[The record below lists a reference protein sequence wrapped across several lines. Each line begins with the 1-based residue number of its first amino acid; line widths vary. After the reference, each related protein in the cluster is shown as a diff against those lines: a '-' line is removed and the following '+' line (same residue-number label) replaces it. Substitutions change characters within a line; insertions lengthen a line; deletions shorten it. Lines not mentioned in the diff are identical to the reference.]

1 MTPSAKTRRVKSL
14 AAAVGFDRVGITHA
28 GPVQNVAHYRV
39 WLAAGHAGTMGYLG
53 RNVEIRAEPARLLPG
68 ARSIICVAL
77 TYHRPDTVEQPSRGR
92 QPARPGAPSLAQQ
105 GVGDGSPALPTGRV
119 AQYARGR
126 DYHLVMRGMLRELV
140 ERLRQ
145 DLNEPFEA
153 RVCVDTAPLLEREL
167 ARAAGLGWIG
177 KNTCLFHERLGSYL
191 FLGEVLTTLELEPDS
206 PVPDRCGTCTR
217 CLDACPTKAFPA
229 PYQLDA
235 SRCISY
241 FTIEHRGEVLAEFHG
256 GIGDWVFGCDICQ
269 QVCPFNAKA
278 PAATHPEIIEDRI
291 PARLDLLDLL
301 NLGSADYRRLTENT
315 AARRATRHMWRRNAA
330 IALGNAQNLDA
341 PTRVGL
347 TAAANDD
354 HPTVRHAAECS
365 LKRRRPRRKAA
376 REVRRR
382 ER

>member
-1 MTPSAKTRRVKSL
+1 MLPSAKTRRVKTL
-14 AAAVGFDRVGITHA
+14 AAAIGFDRVGVTHA
-28 GPVQNVAHYRV
+28 GPVQSVAYYRL
-39 WLAAGHAGTMGYLG
+39 WLAADHAGTMGYLR
-53 RNVEIRAEPARLLPG
+53 RNVKIRAEPRRLLPG

-77 TYHRPDTVEQPSRGR
+77 NYGRPDGTNETSRGL
-92 QPARPGAPSLAQQ
+92 QPARPEDSAGYPTA
-105 GVGDGSPALPTGRV
+105 PTGRV

-126 DYHLVMRGMLRELV
+126 DYHLVMRGMLRDLV

-145 DLNEPFEA
+145 ELDEPFEA

-177 KNTCLFHERLGSYL
+177 KNTCLLHEQLGSYL

-241 FTIEHRGEVLAEFHG
+241 FTIEHRGDVPQEFHA

-278 PAATHPEIIEDRI
+278 PAATHPQIAEERI
-291 PARLDLLDLL
+291 PARLNLLDLL
-301 NLGSADYRRLTENT
+301 NLGSADYRRLTKAT
-315 AARRATRHMWRRNAA
+315 AARRATRHMWRRNAG
-330 IALGNAQNLDA
+330 IALRNAQ
-341 PTRVGL
+341 
-347 TAAANDD
+347 
-354 HPTVRHAAECS
+354 
-365 LKRRRPRRKAA
+365 RRPTATRQTPAA
-376 REVRRR
+376 TSEGNVSRSGRAGDNRQ
-382 ER
+382 

>member
-1 MTPSAKTRRVKSL
+1 MLPSAKTRRVKTL

-28 GPVQNVAHYRV
+28 GPVQSVAYYRV
-39 WLAAGHAGTMGYLG
+39 WLAAGHAGTMGYLR
-53 RNVEIRAEPARLLPG
+53 RNVEIRAEPARLLPE

-77 TYHRPDTVEQPSRGR
+77 NYGRPE
-92 QPARPGAPSLAQQ
+92 PGAPSLARQ
-105 GVGDGSPALPTGRV
+105 GVGDGSPHPPTGRV

-145 DLNEPFEA
+145 DLNGPFEA
-153 RVCVDTAPLLEREL
+153 RVCGDTTPLLEREL

-177 KNTCLFHERLGSYL
+177 KNTCLLHERLGSYL

-241 FTIEHRGEVLAEFHG
+241 FTIEHRGEVAAEFHA

-278 PAATHPEIIEDRI
+278 PPATHPEIVEDRI
-291 PARLDLLDLL
+291 PARLNLLDLL

-315 AARRATRHMWRRNAA
+315 AARRATRHMWRRNAG
-330 IALGNAQNLDA
+330 IALRNAQHRPTATRKTPPATSEGNAGRWGRAGDNRQ
-341 PTRVGL
+341 
-347 TAAANDD
+347 
-354 HPTVRHAAECS
+354 
-365 LKRRRPRRKAA
+365 
-376 REVRRR
+376 
-382 ER
+382 

>member
-1 MTPSAKTRRVKSL
+1 MLPSAKSRRVYSL

-28 GPVQNVAHYRV
+28 GPVQSVAYYRV
-39 WLAAGHAGTMGYLG
+39 WLTAGHAGAMGYLR

-77 TYHRPDTVEQPSRGR
+77 NYGRPE
-92 QPARPGAPSLAQQ
+92 PGAPSLAQQ
-105 GVGDGSPALPTGRV
+105 GVGDGSPAPPTGRV

-126 DYHLVMRGMLRELV
+126 DYHLVMRGTLQKLV

-145 DLNEPFEA
+145 ELDEPFEA

-177 KNTCLFHERLGSYL
+177 KNTCLLHERLGSHV

-217 CLDACPTKAFPA
+217 CLDACPTEALVA

-241 FTIEHRGEVLAEFHG
+241 FTIEHRGQVPAEFHA
-256 GIGDWVFGCDICQ
+256 GIGDWIFGCDICQ

-301 NLGSADYRRLTENT
+301 NLDSANYRRLTKDT

-341 PTRVGL
+341 PTRAAL
-347 TAAANDD
+347 AAAANDVN
-354 HPTVRHAAECS
+354 PTVRHAARHA
-365 LKRRRPRRKAA
+365 LRRTDPGLSQAGGIS
-376 REVRRR
+376 
-382 ER
+382 